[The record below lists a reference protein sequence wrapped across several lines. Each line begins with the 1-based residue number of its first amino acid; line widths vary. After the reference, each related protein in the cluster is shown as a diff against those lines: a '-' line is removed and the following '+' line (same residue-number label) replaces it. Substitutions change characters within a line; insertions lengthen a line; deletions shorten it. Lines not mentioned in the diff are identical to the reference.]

1 MIKNIPKIITTLGIT
16 ILMNGCLLFHSISY
30 EIKPDGMGGGNATV
44 LIEDIRSDAI
54 NTNELNEDKKNL
66 FEFMYKSDEFID
78 QMKGEGKDIQNRNII
93 IEDGKLNGL
102 INFNFDDIE
111 LVEGIIYEEPFYYLT
126 LSREDSVISTNGE
139 VIISDN
145 HKRILWDNSI
155 KVLKF
160 KMFSDIVEKDKLIGM
175 AQYYESE

>member
-1 MIKNIPKIITTLGIT
+1 MIKNIRKIIVTLGIT
-16 ILMNGCLLFHSISY
+16 LLMNGCLLFHSISY
-30 EIKPDGMGGGNATV
+30 EIKPDGKGGGYATV

-54 NTNELNEDKKNL
+54 NTNELIEDKNNL
-66 FEFMYKSDEFID
+66 FEFIYKSDKFID

-93 IEDGKLNGL
+93 IEDGKLNGV

-126 LSREDSVISTNGE
+126 LSQEDSIISTNGE